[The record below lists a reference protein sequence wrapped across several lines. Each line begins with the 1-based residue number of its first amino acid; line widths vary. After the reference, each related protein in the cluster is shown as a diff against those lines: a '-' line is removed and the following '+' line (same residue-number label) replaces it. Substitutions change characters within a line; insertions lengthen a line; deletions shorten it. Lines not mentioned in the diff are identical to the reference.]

1 VVSFEVGRATVI
13 DGLHTCRAIA
23 SRPKHD
29 SPTMSPSTLEQYPHP
44 DNLHE
49 VHQAFLILLPSIWL
63 LPQTAKK
70 SWLLSGNRSILVL
83 LLSVLVQVCKAI
95 ISECKTYSLRYSL

>member
-1 VVSFEVGRATVI
+1 MWEDTVVSFEVGRSNG
-13 DGLHTCRAIA
+13 DRRAPHLQGNCVKTD
-23 SRPKHD
+23 SRF
-29 SPTMSPSTLEQYPHP
+29 SLEQYPHP
-44 DNLHE
+44 DDLHE
-49 VHQAFLILLPSIWL
+49 VHQAFLNLLPSIWL

-95 ISECKTYSLRYSL
+95 ISDCKIYSLRYSL